1 MAEGKDTN
9 MKTSKRN
16 KRTTRKRGSGLRAV
30 TGYLAKGSIL
40 GELVLFEN
48 FIEQH
53 CKEIRERVEYL
64 ERIAK
69 RLARVFAASSV
80 RHHGRKKITV
90 DFSKLTNKQPNENS
104 IHHIG

>member
-1 MAEGKDTN
+1 M
-9 MKTSKRN
+9 
-16 KRTTRKRGSGLRAV
+16 

-40 GELVLFEN
+40 GELVLFEH

-69 RLARVFAASSV
+69 GLARIRAEIKS
-80 RHHGRKKITV
+80 
-90 DFSKLTNKQPNENS
+90 NEAR
-104 IHHIG
+104 